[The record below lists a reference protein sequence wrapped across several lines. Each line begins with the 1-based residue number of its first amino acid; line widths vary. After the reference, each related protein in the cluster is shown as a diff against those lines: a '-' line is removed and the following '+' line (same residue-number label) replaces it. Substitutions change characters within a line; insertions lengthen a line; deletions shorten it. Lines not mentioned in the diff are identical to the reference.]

1 MLFFSGFLN
10 IVWEYVEIDYRWKF
24 ARRDFLKKD
33 LNKLFF
39 VEDFPNHFS
48 DEWSDYTQPRKKGTQ
63 GFYKQVG

>member
-10 IVWEYVEIDYRWKF
+10 IVWEYIEIDFSWKF

-48 DEWSDYTQPRKKGTQ
+48 DEWLDYT
-63 GFYKQVG
+63 

>member
-1 MLFFSGFLN
+1 MKICKKRFP
-10 IVWEYVEIDYRWKF
+10 K
-24 ARRDFLKKD
+24 KKD